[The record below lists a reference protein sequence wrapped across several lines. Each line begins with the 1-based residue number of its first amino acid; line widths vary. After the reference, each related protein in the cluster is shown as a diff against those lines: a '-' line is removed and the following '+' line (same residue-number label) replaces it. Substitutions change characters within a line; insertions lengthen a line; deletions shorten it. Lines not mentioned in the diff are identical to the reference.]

1 MFATSRT
8 YSPHLTVAVLSQ
20 LDNRKEPHS
29 VADGYLLSR
38 VLSWT
43 PYFLDGCIAYRYSGL
58 MNTSETSLAGL
69 GRNAAAAVLVLSS
82 LAGGDKHGYALVK
95 DVEEFAGVHLPPG
108 TLYQLLARLE
118 SRGMITALR
127 ADDRRRPY
135 RLTAQGATVLA
146 DYITAQQRIL
156 KTGQAR
162 LKRSWTLA

>member
-1 MFATSRT
+1 
-8 YSPHLTVAVLSQ
+8 
-20 LDNRKEPHS
+20 
-29 VADGYLLSR
+29 
-38 VLSWT
+38 
-43 PYFLDGCIAYRYSGL
+43 
-58 MNTSETSLAGL
+58 MNANENTLAGL

-95 DVEEFAGVHLPPG
+95 DVEAFAGVHLPPG

-118 SRGMITALR
+118 SRGLITALE

-146 DYITAQQRIL
+146 DYITAQQKIL

-162 LKRSWTLA
+162 LKRSWSLA